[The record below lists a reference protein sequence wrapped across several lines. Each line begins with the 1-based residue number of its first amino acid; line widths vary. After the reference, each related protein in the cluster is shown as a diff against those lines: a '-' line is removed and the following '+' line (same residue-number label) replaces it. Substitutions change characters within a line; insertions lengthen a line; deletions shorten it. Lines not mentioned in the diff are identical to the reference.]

1 MSQGSFQS
9 TQPIL
14 TPKQGCW
21 FPGADL
27 VTSAALCE
35 FTPGIYVE
43 EFNLAATPE
52 IARKH
57 SKTCA
62 LEPDTKGPQEKRKA
76 FLFIIPAL
84 IESEVDVYT
93 SQGGCFE
100 R

>member
-14 TPKQGCW
+14 TPKQGCC
-21 FPGADL
+21 FSGANL
-27 VTSAALCE
+27 VTYAARCE
-35 FTPGIYVE
+35 FTPGIDVE

-62 LEPDTKGPQEKRKA
+62 LEPYMTGPQEKRKPSC
-76 FLFIIPAL
+76 L
-84 IESEVDVYT
+84 
-93 SQGGCFE
+93 
-100 R
+100 